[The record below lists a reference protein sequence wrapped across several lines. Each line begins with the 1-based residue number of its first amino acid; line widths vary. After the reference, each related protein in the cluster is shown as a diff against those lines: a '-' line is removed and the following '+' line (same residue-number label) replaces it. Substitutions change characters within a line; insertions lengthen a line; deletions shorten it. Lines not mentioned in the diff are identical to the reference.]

1 MAAGCRTTKAP
12 SRPTSRRGRISERSR
27 RPERPTLPLQSQ
39 PNASPFWIMLLLRL
53 GATERKMILQ
63 SAEHQTTMFES
74 FRARQLAHCW
84 HDCFVPCVGKLLPRR
99 ARRGSAVEAG
109 TVLLLP
115 SIRIERLMAVGGIG
129 WGQAVSGLYAR
140 RRRDWQPPQTGPA
153 TSIACIAVR
162 VTRPPPRFCQP
173 ISRCDWSMA
182 SHAALRVRDPWPSNK
197 PNTQAKPTVAD
208 GPK

>member
-1 MAAGCRTTKAP
+1 MVNVAECLRKFVEKEGDNPRTRIFCSTAKDLEKTGAHNYE
-12 SRPTSRRGRISERSR
+12 SGGRG
-27 RPERPTLPLQSQ
+27 
-39 PNASPFWIMLLLRL
+39 
-53 GATERKMILQ
+53 
-63 SAEHQTTMFES
+63 FES
-74 FRARQLAHCW
+74 LRARQLAHCW

>member
-1 MAAGCRTTKAP
+1 M
-12 SRPTSRRGRISERSR
+12 GREAYR
-27 RPERPTLPLQSQ
+27 ERPLP
-39 PNASPFWIMLLLRL
+39 PVR
-53 GATERKMILQ
+53 
-63 SAEHQTTMFES
+63 EHFPRDAQQAPVAQLDRAPDYESGGRRFES

-162 VTRPPPRFCQP
+162 VTRPSPRFCQP

>member
-1 MAAGCRTTKAP
+1 
-12 SRPTSRRGRISERSR
+12 
-27 RPERPTLPLQSQ
+27 
-39 PNASPFWIMLLLRL
+39 MLLLSL

-115 SIRIERLMAVGGIG
+115 SI
-129 WGQAVSGLYAR
+129 
-140 RRRDWQPPQTGPA
+140 
-153 TSIACIAVR
+153 
-162 VTRPPPRFCQP
+162 
-173 ISRCDWSMA
+173 
-182 SHAALRVRDPWPSNK
+182 SN
-197 PNTQAKPTVAD
+197 
-208 GPK
+208 